1 VDDNEHRDPNG
12 IQMSRYLCILTILLL
27 PAFTAADLQTAAQ
40 YETDGEYQLAIDTY
54 QQVIDQIVAETGE
67 YSVQL
72 FEPLLGQGRS
82 LSALNRN
89 EAATDA
95 LQQAQ
100 HMLRRN
106 EGVYTL
112 RQIEVIDQLT
122 SMAMK
127 DGDPDRA
134 NTQQKFSFFISE
146 RFYGQDH
153 LAVFEATSRMASW
166 YLETGQL
173 TKGLTL
179 TTKMIKD
186 LEETHKNHPRLIDA
200 YILAAKFRRLKG
212 ACCVEKH
219 LSKVL
224 EILDSN
230 PDLPVD
236 VKSQVYLEL
245 ADTFLVSRKQDKAE
259 AFYAKVDYQN
269 APPQLISMTKE
280 LHKPN
285 ENRQT
290 VTYRPEESL
299 FSSNQMT
306 RMTREELLS
315 SSHVP
320 PQQFSIPQTDNEYNF
335 QISNPLEVRRA
346 DEKIKVV
353 IGKPFQFYY
362 DQLRTLLP
370 LRLKKDD
377 ALNEVQITLD
387 FTVKNDGSLEN
398 IEILETNAPV
408 KVNKLMREV
417 LSKVKYRPA
426 LTNGVPVTREH
437 ISLTQTFIKHHET

>member
-1 VDDNEHRDPNG
+1 
-12 IQMSRYLCILTILLL
+12 MSRYLCILFILLL
-27 PAFTAADLQTAAQ
+27 PAFTTADLQTAAQ
-40 YETDGEYQLAIDTY
+40 YEADGEYQLAIDTY
-54 QQVIDQIVAETGE
+54 QEVIDQIVAESGE

-82 LSALNRN
+82 LSAMGRN
-89 EAATDA
+89 EAATEA

-122 SMAMK
+122 AMAMK
-127 DGDPDRA
+127 DGDPGRA
-134 NTQQKFSFFISE
+134 DTQQKFSFFISE

-153 LAVFEATSRMASW
+153 LAVFEASSRMANW

-179 TTKMIKD
+179 TTNMIKE
-186 LEETHKNHPRLIDA
+186 LEETHKNHPQLIAA

-212 ACCVEKH
+212 ACCGEKH

-224 EILDSN
+224 KILDSN

-236 VKSQVYLEL
+236 IKSQVYLEL
-245 ADTFLVSRKQDKAE
+245 ADTFLLSRKQDKAE

-280 LHKPN
+280 LHEPHKN
-285 ENRQT
+285 QRT
-290 VTYRPEESL
+290 TTYRPEESL
-299 FSSNQMT
+299 FASNQMT
-306 RMTREELLS
+306 RMTREELRS
-315 SSHVP
+315 SSHVA

-335 QISNPLEVRRA
+335 QISNPMEIRRA

-370 LRLKKDD
+370 LKLKKDE
-377 ALNEVQITLD
+377 ALNEVKITLD
-387 FTVKNDGSLEN
+387 FTVKNDGSLED
-398 IEILETNAPV
+398 IEILESNAPV

-426 LTNGVPVTREH
+426 LTNGVPVTKEH
-437 ISLTQTFIKHHET
+437 VSLTQTFIKHQES